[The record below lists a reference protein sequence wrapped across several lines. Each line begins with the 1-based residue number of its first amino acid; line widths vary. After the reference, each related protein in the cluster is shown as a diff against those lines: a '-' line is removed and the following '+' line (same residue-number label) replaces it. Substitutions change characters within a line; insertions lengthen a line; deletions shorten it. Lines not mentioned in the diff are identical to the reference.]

1 MLKLKK
7 MKTKYIQVN
16 FFKNALNEKKISIW
30 FSSGKALCGALLYK
44 YSPGWC
50 LWFYLFTCKTRSL

>member
-16 FFKNALNEKKISIW
+16 FFKNALKENFHLVFFRKGS
-30 FSSGKALCGALLYK
+30 
-44 YSPGWC
+44 
-50 LWFYLFTCKTRSL
+50 LWGFAI